1 MKRIFTLA
9 LALAMLLSMLAACGK
24 DDSSIGVIGGADGPT
39 EIIVGDSTTPDN
51 KEDANVDQQPAAP
64 GEEGDANVD
73 EQPAAPGEEG
83 DTSAE
88 QQPAEPPVSSK
99 PEENTPST
107 EPEATPDESAPAAGA
122 AVSNE
127 DMMAIIDKIYEKVP
141 VEFMVGSMEVD
152 IADADALKMF
162 TGLADASKLNG
173 AVVSEAMIGSIA
185 YSMVLVNVKDAA
197 DAKSVAEQMRDGID
211 QRKWICVT
219 ADDLSVVANDTV
231 VMLVMIGSDHG
242 IASSLFV
249 DAFSA
254 VRGGLTVDL
263 R

>member
-1 MKRIFTLA
+1 MKRIYALTLA
-9 LALAMLLSMLAACGK
+9 AVMLLTLLAACGN
-24 DDSSIGVIGGADGPT
+24 DAGSVGVIGGADGPT

-51 KEDANVDQQPAAP
+51 KEDANIDDQPAAPGEEGDVNVDEQPAAP

-73 EQPAAPGEEG
+73 QPAA
-83 DTSAE
+83 
-88 QQPAEPPVSSK
+88 K

-107 EPEATPDESAPAAGA
+107 EPETTPEQSAPSTGA

-127 DMMAIIDKIYEKVP
+127 DMMAVIDKIYEKVP

-162 TGLADASKLNG
+162 TGLSDASKLNG
-173 AVVSEAMIGSIA
+173 AVVSEAMIGSIP
-185 YSMVLVNVKDAA
+185 YSMVLVNVKSAA
-197 DAKSVAEQMRDGID
+197 DAQSIAEQMRDGID

-219 ADDLSVVANDTV
+219 ADDLSVAASDTV
-231 VMLVMIGSDHG
+231 VMLVMIGSDQG
-242 IASSLFV
+242 IASSSFV
-249 DAFSA
+249 DAFAA
-254 VRGGLTVDL
+254 VYGSLTVDL

>member
-1 MKRIFTLA
+1 MKRIYALT
-9 LALAMLLSMLAACGK
+9 LALAMLLTMLAACGK
-24 DDSSIGVIGGADGPT
+24 DDSSVGVIGGADGPT
-39 EIIVGDSTTPDN
+39 EIIVGDSTTPEN
-51 KEDANVDQQPAAP
+51 NEDTAVDEQPAAP
-64 GEEGDANVD
+64 GEEGAVD

-83 DTSAE
+83 DASADV
-88 QQPAEPPVSSK
+88 PVSK

-107 EPEATPDESAPAAGA
+107 EPETAPEQSAPSTGA

-127 DMMAIIDKIYEKVP
+127 DMMALIDKIYEKVP
-141 VEFMVGSMEVD
+141 VEFMLGSMEVD

-162 TGLADASKLNG
+162 TGLADASKING

-197 DAKSVAEQMRDGID
+197 DAQSVAEQMRDGID

-219 ADDLSVVANDTV
+219 ADDLSVAASDTV

-242 IASSLFV
+242 IASSSFV
-249 DAFSA
+249 DAFSEL
-254 VRGGLTVDL
+254 RGGLTVDL